1 MLTSSKRHTIR
12 GADKSVVQID
22 YTDIGEA
29 AAADGKTSLALAIYE
44 RFGKRS
50 ADAPAFLKR
59 ARWVFAP
66 DPAHMVDT
74 SAQAV
79 EDFVMVDQELHAFV
93 MDGERYVGRPIG
105 VIESEPAKE
114 VAMHTYSQV
123 KSLAKPAFYTVSMPE
138 RVYQRIMFPF
148 SGNGIVTHVVTL
160 VHPMLSR
167 RRLSEV
173 LH

>member
-22 YTDIGEA
+22 YTEIREA

-50 ADAPAFLKR
+50 SDAPAFLKR

-74 SAQAV
+74 SAEAV
-79 EDFVMVDQELHAFV
+79 EEYVMVDQERHSFV
-93 MDGERYVGRPIG
+93 MDGEHYVGRPIG
-105 VIESEPAKE
+105 VIESGPAKE

-123 KSLAKPAFYTVSMPE
+123 KQLGLPAFYTVSMPE

-148 SGNGIVTHVVTL
+148 VTAGKVTHVVTL
-160 VHPMLSR
+160 VHPLLSR